1 MTAFKL
7 KKREEQEETKP
18 CVAIMCLYEALLD
31 GKRLCNDRLADLYA
45 YQAELEKKSGDKS
58 VRLFLFAERT
68 PAPDEPLVG
77 SIKMAWQNYGGPMLD
92 RDRRRRRSLKEQL
105 QGAYLRTVDTFLAD
119 KAVMV
124 LPDNFDLQN
133 LPEGVDHH
141 YLASAPTQPLAAD
154 AG

>member
-1 MTAFKL
+1 MATFKL
-7 KKREEQEETKP
+7 EKRKEQEETKP

-45 YQAELEKKSGDKS
+45 YQDELEKLGNEN
-58 VRLFLFAERT
+58 VQLFILAGRT

-77 SIKMAWQNYGGPMLD
+77 SIKMAWQNYGGATLGG
-92 RDRRRRRSLKEQL
+92 RRRRRSLKEQL

-133 LPEGVDHH
+133 LPEGVDHR